1 MDIQK
6 NNIDDIPF
14 IKYNFDSTNKELIFL
29 HANAFPPN
37 CYIPLFAELG
47 KQFNIICPL
56 FKPLWGNPDSP
67 DYLKDWTPLKSDTV
81 RFLENYGIEK
91 INIAGHSL
99 GGHIAFRIAIENPEL
114 IEKSILMDPIIFPKF
129 RIFIWQFIQWT
140 EFGKK
145 IHPMIKASKN
155 QKLIHNSNL
164 ELFTK
169 YRTKKIF
176 KNISDSNLKF
186 LIDGLTKNRSDG
198 KVEIAYPKDWEI
210 QIYQSGGISDK
221 KIWNNVKILDSK
233 ILLLHAEKTHAPDIK
248 TIEKITLKSQ
258 NIHSI
263 LLKDKSHFFPFEI
276 PDKIAKITSE
286 FLANN

>member
-6 NNIDDIPF
+6 NKIIDIPF

-37 CYIPLFAELG
+37 CYIPLFTELG
-47 KQFNIICPL
+47 KKFNIICPL
-56 FKPLWGNPDSP
+56 FKPLWENSGSP
-67 DYLKDWTPLKSDTV
+67 DYLKDWTPLKDDIV
-81 RFLENYGIEK
+81 RFLKNYGNEK
-91 INIAGHSL
+91 NVIAGHSL
-99 GGHIAFRIAIENPEL
+99 GGHIAFRIVLENPNL
-114 IEKSILMDPIIFPKF
+114 IEKSILMDPIIFSKF

-155 QKLIHNSNL
+155 QKLIHDS
-164 ELFTK
+164 ESDLFAK
-169 YRTKKIF
+169 YRTKNIF

-186 LIDGLTKNRSDG
+186 LIDGLTENRSDG
-198 KVEIAYPKDWEI
+198 KVDIAYPKDWEI

-221 KIWNNVKILDSK
+221 SIWNNVKTLGSK

-248 TIEKITLKSQ
+248 TIQKITQKSQ
-258 NIHSI
+258 NINSI
-263 LLKDKSHFFPFEI
+263 LLEGKSHFFPFEI
-276 PDKIAKITSE
+276 PNKVSE
-286 FLANN
+286 LTLQFLNK